1 MVCKYL
7 IRMERTRWVKTGL
20 VSSCL
25 DMLEQNILYQKAL
38 DLNIFGIQNILGDK
52 KFFDPKFL
60 DSELFFCVNFSW
72 HQNLVQLLNLEF
84 GTPNPACYVLV
95 SKDQHL

>member
-1 MVCKYL
+1 
-7 IRMERTRWVKTGL
+7 MERTRWVKTGL

-52 KFFDPKFL
+52 KFFDPKFFGL
-60 DSELFFCVNFSW
+60 GIILESKVFCVNFSW
-72 HQNLVQLLNLEF
+72 HQNLAQL
-84 GTPNPACYVLV
+84 
-95 SKDQHL
+95 

>member
-25 DMLEQNILYQKAL
+25 DMLGQNILYQKAL

-52 KFFDPKFL
+52 KFFDPKF
-60 DSELFFCVNFSW
+60 
-72 HQNLVQLLNLEF
+72 
-84 GTPNPACYVLV
+84 
-95 SKDQHL
+95 

>member
-1 MVCKYL
+1 MTGRYLEDVCMVRFIYPIIFWFANITSGKVC
-7 IRMERTRWVKTGL
+7 WVKTGR

-25 DMLEQNILYQKAL
+25 DMSGRNILYQKVL

-60 DSELFFCVNFSW
+60 GLRIILESNFFW
-72 HQNLVQLLNLEF
+72 I
-84 GTPNPACYVLV
+84 
-95 SKDQHL
+95 

>member
-60 DSELFFCVNFSW
+60 GLRIILESNFFGSKF
-72 HQNLVQLLNLEF
+72 LVLIFL
-84 GTPNPACYVLV
+84 GT
-95 SKDQHL
+95 KI